1 MKFLIGLAISM
12 AAVSL
17 IWLSILTGVSQD
29 SELQFLQGEIGYA
42 EYRATTHGMM
52 GPIYLLVLAMVP
64 FIAGLL
70 LSLRED

>member
-1 MKFLIGLAISM
+1 MKFLIGLAVAM

-29 SELQFLQGEIGYA
+29 IELQFLRGEIEYA
-42 EYRATTHGMM
+42 EYRATTQRMM
-52 GPIYLLVLAMVP
+52 GPIYLLVMAMVP

-70 LSLRED
+70 LSLKED